1 MIAIV
6 KSDFNTEITALL
18 LQGCEDQLTTLG
30 KKFKTFTCPGAVET
44 VAYSKFLIDKNQFEA
59 IIVIGAIIKGD
70 TDHYEYVCQYVTNG
84 ISHLSAL
91 SPIPIIFGILTT
103 QNEELADSVA
113 QEQGYDDAVWVGEN
127 MPAMHSLWD
136 GNSFTPATTEYL
148 ISIGVITPIAEAEEI
163 LSELN

>member
-18 LQGCEDQLTTLG
+18 LQGCEDQIKSLG
-30 KKFKTFTCPGAVET
+30 KSFKTFTCPGAVET
-44 VAYSKFLIDKNQFEA
+44 VAYSKFLIDKNEFEA

-103 QNEELADSVA
+103 QNEELAMERAALDRMNKGKEFADTAIFMV
-113 QEQGYDDAVWVGEN
+113 DAF
-127 MPAMHSLWD
+127 AR
-136 GNSFTPATTEYL
+136 
-148 ISIGVITPIAEAEEI
+148 
-163 LSELN
+163 LN